1 MEVIMAVVAAAMVI
15 ILDLHYQHQ
24 LGQAGAVQFV
34 LYGPEIQDNSHQL
47 VWHLHK

>member
-24 LGQAGAVQFV
+24 LGQGEVAQFV
-34 LYGPEIQDNSHQL
+34 LYGQVIQDNSQVL
-47 VWHLHK
+47 A